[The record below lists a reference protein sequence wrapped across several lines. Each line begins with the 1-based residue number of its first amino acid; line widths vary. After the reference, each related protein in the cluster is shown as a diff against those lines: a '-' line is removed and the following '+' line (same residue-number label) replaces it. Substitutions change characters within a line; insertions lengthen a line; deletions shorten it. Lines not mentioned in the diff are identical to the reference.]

1 MSTKHV
7 DQKHC
12 MDMASERVRTHT
24 VVEREREIRSW
35 GNEEPP
41 EYNLTRVWLGQLV
54 LKYSPCIN
62 NIYQC

>member
-1 MSTKHV
+1 
-7 DQKHC
+7 

-24 VVEREREIRSW
+24 VVEREREREIRSW